1 MNAYLFL
8 ITQWGFYK
16 LDNQINLDFSIFI
29 IQLLFKL
36 KLKSYSKHSLSIKFA
51 LIKYTFSYFYSTKKG
66 LNINKINFFK
76 KLTAYIKKI
85 ILFIHILNNSLY
97 TSFTVS

>member
-1 MNAYLFL
+1 MGILQIRKSNKP
-8 ITQWGFYK
+8 GFF
-16 LDNQINLDFSIFI
+16 DFYYPI
-29 IQLLFKL
+29 LLKL
-36 KLKSYSKHSLSIKFA
+36 KLKSYSKRSLFIKFA

-76 KLTAYIKKI
+76 KLTASIKKI